1 MSSLT
6 KEVFTTYAE
15 EDTFELEPYL
25 DHLFE
30 LNEEESDNE

>member
-6 KEVFTTYAE
+6 KDVFTTYAE

>member
-6 KEVFTTYAE
+6 KDVFTTYVE
-15 EDTFELEPYL
+15 ENTFELEPYL

>member
-6 KEVFTTYAE
+6 KDVFTTYAE
-15 EDTFELEPYL
+15 ENTFELEPYL

>member
-6 KEVFTTYAE
+6 KEIFTTYAE